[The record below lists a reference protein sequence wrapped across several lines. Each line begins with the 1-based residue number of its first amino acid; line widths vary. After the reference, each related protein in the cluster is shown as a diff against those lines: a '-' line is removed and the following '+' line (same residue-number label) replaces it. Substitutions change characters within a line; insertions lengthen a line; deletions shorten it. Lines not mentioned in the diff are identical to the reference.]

1 MNLLPVVL
9 RLAGAEVS
17 VYLIDQSEA
26 FIEGFKRAWEP
37 LNPEFFETPDEA
49 YEAVSN
55 HDQVLLVHPVSDT
68 PILDIAQPLMGP
80 FMKVGTLRVD
90 SVEQGLQDLTSRIT
104 VAMIEQL
111 VGSGVMLHSAVIGD
125 PESKRALA
133 LVGVSGSGKTTASR
147 FLGSKLAYLTDE
159 TAVISDE
166 GFVTPYPKPLS
177 VIVDPNAP
185 KEQQNPVEAGL
196 NVVDPEDR
204 GYKLTRIVLISR
216 DEQAKEPRL
225 ERVPLHEALVF
236 LSEQS
241 SGLAR
246 HPEGVVSLAKL
257 VERCG
262 GVWRLVYSEVEDTLP
277 LVQDLLNGGELPGAD
292 EVESLE
298 KYTVEDHLPGV
309 YLNGT
314 IAVSRM
320 PGTSGVRV
328 GEDGPFL
335 LLQDTA
341 LNELSEFAAECWL
354 QAEGDISYDDLYARL
369 AEIFEGLPAE
379 AYDENLS
386 ALAAGS
392 MLWVRVI
399 DDPLIDD
406 ATWAQITGSE
416 EVLDEAEENR
426 EVTSEGST
434 ETAAE
439 ADDDVVTE

>member
-196 NVVDPEDR
+196 NVVDPENR

-241 SGLAR
+241 SGLAK

-354 QAEGDISYDDLYARL
+354 QAEGDISYDDLFARL

-434 ETAAE
+434 ETAVE

>member
-37 LNPEFFETPDEA
+37 LNPDFFETPDEA

-159 TAVISDE
+159 TAIISDE

-241 SGLAR
+241 SGLAK

-277 LVQDLLNGGELPGAD
+277 LVQDLLNGGELPNAD

-309 YLNGT
+309 FLNGT

-335 LLQDTA
+335 LLCDTE
-341 LNELSEFAAECWL
+341 LNELSDFAAECWL
-354 QAEGDISYDDLYARL
+354 QAEGDISYDDLFARL

-386 ALAAGS
+386 AMAAGS

-406 ATWAQITGSE
+406 ATWAQMTGD
-416 EVLDEAEENR
+416 EVLDEEEQQNALDS
-426 EVTSEGST
+426 SEDAVSDD
-434 ETAAE
+434 E
-439 ADDDVVTE
+439 DDVVED

>member
-90 SVEQGLQDLTSRIT
+90 SVDQGLQDLTSRIT

-354 QAEGDISYDDLYARL
+354 QAEGDISYDDLFARL

>member
-17 VYLIDQSEA
+17 IYLIDQSEA

-80 FMKVGTLRVD
+80 FTKVGTLRVD

-111 VGSGVMLHSAVIGD
+111 VGTGVMLHSAVIGD

-159 TAVISDE
+159 TAIISDE
-166 GFVTPYPKPLS
+166 GVVSPYPKPLS

-241 SGLAR
+241 SGLAK

-262 GVWRLVYSEVEDTLP
+262 GVWRMVYAEVEDTLP
-277 LVQDLLNGGELPGAD
+277 LVQDLLNGGELPNVD
-292 EVESLE
+292 EVETLE

-309 YLNGT
+309 FLNGT

-335 LLQDTA
+335 LLRDTE
-341 LNELSEFAAECWL
+341 LNELSDFAAECWL
-354 QAEGDISYDDLYARL
+354 QAEGDISYDDLFARL

-406 ATWAQITGSE
+406 ATWAQMTGD
-416 EVLDEAEENR
+416 EVLDEEEQQIALDS
-426 EVTSEGST
+426 SEDAVSDD
-434 ETAAE
+434 E
-439 ADDDVVTE
+439 DDVVED

>member
-111 VGSGVMLHSAVIGD
+111 VGTGVMLHSAVIGD

-241 SGLAR
+241 SGLAK

-314 IAVSRM
+314 IVIDRA
-320 PGTSGVRV
+320 PGTSAVRV

-354 QAEGDISYDDLYARL
+354 QAEGDISYDDLFARL

>member
-26 FIEGFKRAWEP
+26 FVEGFKRAWEP

-80 FMKVGTLRVD
+80 FTKVGTLRVD

-111 VGSGVMLHSAVIGD
+111 VGTGVMLHSAVIGD

-241 SGLAR
+241 SGLAK

-277 LVQDLLNGGELPGAD
+277 LVQDLLNGSELPGAD

-314 IAVSRM
+314 IVIDRA
-320 PGTSGVRV
+320 PGTSAVRV

-354 QAEGDISYDDLYARL
+354 QAEGGISYDNHYERM
-369 AEIFEGLPAE
+369 AELFEGLPVE
-379 AYDENLS
+379 AYDENVS
-386 ALAAGS
+386 ALAQGA

-406 ATWAQITGSE
+406 ATWAQMTSD
-416 EVLDEAEENR
+416 EVLDEEQQQIALDSSEEAVSDD
-426 EVTSEGST
+426 E
-434 ETAAE
+434 
-439 ADDDVVTE
+439 DDVVED

>member
-26 FIEGFKRAWEP
+26 FVEGFKRAWEP

-80 FMKVGTLRVD
+80 FTKVGTLRVD

-111 VGSGVMLHSAVIGD
+111 VGTGVMLHSAVIGD

-159 TAVISDE
+159 TAIISDE

-241 SGLAR
+241 SGLAK

-277 LVQDLLNGGELPGAD
+277 LVQDLLNGGELPDAD

-314 IAVSRM
+314 IVIDRA
-320 PGTSGVRV
+320 PGTSAVRV

-379 AYDENLS
+379 AYDENVS
-386 ALAAGS
+386 ALAQGA

-406 ATWAQITGSE
+406 ATWAQMTGD
-416 EVLDEAEENR
+416 EVLDEEEQQIALDS
-426 EVTSEGST
+426 SEDAVSDD
-434 ETAAE
+434 E
-439 ADDDVVTE
+439 DDVVED

>member
-159 TAVISDE
+159 TAIISDE

-241 SGLAR
+241 SGLAK

-277 LVQDLLNGGELPGAD
+277 LVQDLLNGGELPNAD

-309 YLNGT
+309 FVNGT

-354 QAEGDISYDDLYARL
+354 QAEGDISYDDLFARL

>member
-17 VYLIDQSEA
+17 IYLIDQSEA

-104 VAMIEQL
+104 VARIEQL

-241 SGLAR
+241 SGLAK

-314 IAVSRM
+314 IVIDRA
-320 PGTSGVRV
+320 PGTSAVRV

-354 QAEGDISYDDLYARL
+354 QAEGDISYDDLFARL

-379 AYDENLS
+379 AYDENVS
-386 ALAAGS
+386 ALAQGA

>member
-241 SGLAR
+241 SGLAK

-277 LVQDLLNGGELPGAD
+277 LVQDLLDGGELPDAD

-314 IAVSRM
+314 IVIDRA
-320 PGTSGVRV
+320 PGTSAVRV
-328 GEDGPFL
+328 GENGPFL

-354 QAEGDISYDDLYARL
+354 QAEGDISYDDLFARL

-379 AYDENLS
+379 AYDENVS
-386 ALAAGS
+386 ALAQGA

>member
-159 TAVISDE
+159 TAIISDE
-166 GFVTPYPKPLS
+166 GVVSPYPKPLS

-241 SGLAR
+241 SGLAK

-277 LVQDLLNGGELPGAD
+277 LVQDLLNGGDLPGAD
-292 EVESLE
+292 EVEILE

-309 YLNGT
+309 FLNGT

-354 QAEGDISYDDLYARL
+354 QAEGDISYDDLFARL

-426 EVTSEGST
+426 EVNEAGTT

>member
-68 PILDIAQPLMGP
+68 PILDVAQPLMGP

-111 VGSGVMLHSAVIGD
+111 VGTGVMLHSAVIGD

-241 SGLAR
+241 SGLAK

-277 LVQDLLNGGELPGAD
+277 LVRELLAGGELPGAD

-314 IAVSRM
+314 IVIDRA
-320 PGTSGVRV
+320 PGTSAVRV

-354 QAEGDISYDDLYARL
+354 QAEGDISYDDLFARL

-379 AYDENLS
+379 AYDENVS
-386 ALAAGS
+386 ALAQGA

>member
-26 FIEGFKRAWEP
+26 FIEGFKCAWEP

-159 TAVISDE
+159 TAIISDE

-196 NVVDPEDR
+196 NVVAPEDR

-241 SGLAR
+241 SGLAK

-277 LVQDLLNGGELPGAD
+277 LVQDLLNGGDLPGAD
-292 EVESLE
+292 EVEILE

-314 IAVSRM
+314 IVIDRA
-320 PGTSGVRV
+320 PGTSAVRV

-354 QAEGDISYDDLYARL
+354 QAEGDISYDDLFARL

>member
-17 VYLIDQSEA
+17 IYLIDQSEA

-80 FMKVGTLRVD
+80 FTKVGTLRVD

-111 VGSGVMLHSAVIGD
+111 VGTGVMLHSAVIGD

-241 SGLAR
+241 SGLAK

-314 IAVSRM
+314 IVIDRA
-320 PGTSGVRV
+320 PGTSAVRV

-354 QAEGDISYDDLYARL
+354 QAEGGISYDNHYERM
-369 AEIFEGLPAE
+369 AELFEGLPVE
-379 AYDENLS
+379 AYDENVS
-386 ALAAGS
+386 ALAQGA

-406 ATWAQITGSE
+406 ATWAQMTSD
-416 EVLDEAEENR
+416 EVLDEEQQQIALDSSEEAVSDD
-426 EVTSEGST
+426 E
-434 ETAAE
+434 
-439 ADDDVVTE
+439 DDVVED

>member
-159 TAVISDE
+159 TAIISDE

-196 NVVDPEDR
+196 NVVAPEDR

-241 SGLAR
+241 SGLAK

-354 QAEGDISYDDLYARL
+354 QAEGDISYDDLFARL

-379 AYDENLS
+379 AYDENVS
-386 ALAAGS
+386 ALAQGA

>member
-17 VYLIDQSEA
+17 IYLIDQSEA

-241 SGLAR
+241 SGLAK

-314 IAVSRM
+314 IVIDRA
-320 PGTSGVRV
+320 PGTSAVRV

-354 QAEGDISYDDLYARL
+354 QAEGDISYDDLFARL

-379 AYDENLS
+379 AYDENVS

>member
-159 TAVISDE
+159 TAIISDE

-241 SGLAR
+241 SGLAK

-354 QAEGDISYDDLYARL
+354 QAEGDISYDDLFARL

-406 ATWAQITGSE
+406 ATGAQITGSE

>member
-17 VYLIDQSEA
+17 IYLIDQSEA

-80 FMKVGTLRVD
+80 FTKVGTLRVD

-111 VGSGVMLHSAVIGD
+111 VGTGVMLHSAVIGD

-241 SGLAR
+241 SGLAK

-314 IAVSRM
+314 IVIDRA
-320 PGTSGVRV
+320 PGTSAVRV

-354 QAEGDISYDDLYARL
+354 QAEGGISYDNHYERM
-369 AEIFEGLPAE
+369 AELFEGLPVE
-379 AYDENLS
+379 AYDENVS
-386 ALAAGS
+386 ALAQGA

-406 ATWAQITGSE
+406 ATWAQMTGSE

>member
-26 FIEGFKRAWEP
+26 FIEGFKCAWEP

-159 TAVISDE
+159 TAIISDE

-196 NVVDPEDR
+196 NVVAPEDR

-241 SGLAR
+241 SGLAK

-277 LVQDLLNGGELPGAD
+277 LVQDLLNGGDLPGAD
-292 EVESLE
+292 EVEILE

-314 IAVSRM
+314 IVIDRA
-320 PGTSGVRV
+320 PGTSAVRV

-379 AYDENLS
+379 AYDENVS
-386 ALAAGS
+386 ALAQGA

>member
-26 FIEGFKRAWEP
+26 FVEGFKRAWEP

-68 PILDIAQPLMGP
+68 PILGIAQPLMGP
-80 FMKVGTLRVD
+80 FTKVGTLRVD

-111 VGSGVMLHSAVIGD
+111 VGTGVMLHSAVIGD

-241 SGLAR
+241 SGLAK

-314 IAVSRM
+314 IVIDRA
-320 PGTSGVRV
+320 PGTSAVRV

-354 QAEGDISYDDLYARL
+354 QAEGGISYDNHYERM
-369 AEIFEGLPAE
+369 AELFEGLPVE
-379 AYDENLS
+379 AYDENVS
-386 ALAAGS
+386 ALAQGA

-406 ATWAQITGSE
+406 ATWAQMTSD
-416 EVLDEAEENR
+416 EVLDEEQQQIALDSSEEAVSDD
-426 EVTSEGST
+426 E
-434 ETAAE
+434 
-439 ADDDVVTE
+439 DDVVED

>member
-159 TAVISDE
+159 TAIISDE

-196 NVVDPEDR
+196 NVVAPEDR

-335 LLQDTA
+335 LLRDTE
-341 LNELSEFAAECWL
+341 LNELSDFAAECWL
-354 QAEGDISYDDLYARL
+354 QAEGDISYDDLFARL

-406 ATWAQITGSE
+406 ATWARITGSE